1 MNGYHSLWQAMRLGN
16 FDKGVVSTGTGISM
30 IKSVRTVAAIVAD
43 LAQDFITQPEK
54 QKSDDTVLSL

>member
-1 MNGYHSLWQAMRLGN
+1 MRLGN
-16 FDKGVVSTGTGISM
+16 LDKGVVSTGTGISM